1 MLPLPIPQR
10 GGKIASLRR
19 FLNVRDETDFALAV
33 AWLLA
38 ALRDVGPYPVLALVR
53 RLYTDMDETLF
64 DATRPII
71 LNGIE

>member
-19 FLNVRDETDFALAV
+19 FLNVRDETDFVLAV